1 MARQQPFEIDYG
13 RIRDMIQEAIL
24 ETGAGQNVI
33 AMDGRIV
40 GETVEPYSSRATRMR
55 QQRSAK
61 GRTARLV
68 MG

>member
-1 MARQQPFEIDYG
+1 
-13 RIRDMIQEAIL
+13 MIQEAIL

-40 GETVEPYSSRATRMR
+40 GETVEPYSSRATSMR